1 MNKLSLLCRYG
12 VSYSLAQL
20 KQVPRVLSPMLLLIP
35 LQSMANAPA
44 TENADVNPYSD
55 TLSRTASTLASTES
69 NGAAGAAA
77 SAASSYASSSVE
89 GWLSQFG
96 TARVQLNVDNNG
108 NWDDSSF
115 DFLLPFY
122 DNKKTVIFTQLGMRA
137 PDDRFTGNLGFGVRT
152 FNASNWMF
160 GINSF
165 IDDDFTGGNRRAG
178 FGGEAWT
185 DDLKLSANGYVGI
198 TDWHSSRDFDDYDEK
213 PANGFDIRAEGYLP
227 TYPQLG
233 AKVMYEQY
241 YGDNVALFD
250 TDHLQK
256 DPSAVTVGLNYTP
269 IPLVTAGIDYK
280 RGQDSVD
287 DTQFSL
293 AFHYVLGQSLSS
305 QLSGDQ
311 VAYRRSL
318 AGSRYD
324 LVERNNEIV
333 LDYRKQEK
341 PTPDAP
347 TTDLA
352 IQIVR
357 NGVDSDGTTKDFAV
371 ARVTDSDGTPMA
383 NVTVNWS
390 VSGSAKLARASST
403 TDSYGLATV
412 GLTDAVAETVDVTAT
427 VEQQTKTSKA
437 TFVEGSGGDKT
448 RHIVVS
454 TVRGAASADGQDRG
468 ILKAVVT
475 DENGKPMSH
484 KTVAWSD
491 SSDTAKGN
499 KTETITNDSGVAL
512 FALTD
517 TVPEKV
523 TVTAKMDDISDSGS
537 VTFIQGS
544 QIITNV
550 EMSAVK
556 NGVIAD
562 GVHQNIVQVSVEN
575 GQHEP
580 AAGETVSWSLVSPSS
595 KAEIKHSTTVTDAKG
610 NAYISFTDTAAEDVQ
625 VQAKVGEHQMSFT
638 SNFIAESIGQV
649 DGPIPLGIGSDDVVN
664 INESSGGVD
673 FQITPYAGMKEG
685 DQIVLHFQVYG
696 DDGGPSYNP
705 RSQTWTSSIHT
716 VTASEVGHP
725 ITINA
730 PQSAFYD
737 DNGIG
742 ITDTDYDTTGA
753 YAVVKSVSGQTVK
766 SSFTHMGVATI
777 MG

>member
-1 MNKLSLLCRYG
+1 MNKLPSLCRYG
-12 VSYSLAQL
+12 VSYSFAQL
-20 KQVPRVLSPMLLLIP
+20 KLAQRVLSPLLLLLP
-35 LQSMANAPA
+35 LQSMADAPA
-44 TENADVNPYSD
+44 MEKADVNPYSD
-55 TLSRTASTLASTES
+55 TLSRAASTLASTDS
-69 NGAAGAAA
+69 NGGAGAAA

-152 FNASNWMF
+152 FNSSNWMF

-280 RGQDSVD
+280 RGEDSVD

-341 PTPDAP
+341 PTPDV
-347 TTDLA
+347 TTTALA

-357 NGVDSDGTTKDFAV
+357 NGVDSDGTTKDIAV
-371 ARVTDSDGTPMA
+371 ARVTDSDGKPMA

-403 TDSYGLATV
+403 TDSNGLATV

-454 TVRGAASADGQDRG
+454 TVRGAASADGQ
-468 ILKAVVT
+468 
-475 DENGKPMSH
+475 
-484 KTVAWSD
+484 TVAWSD
-491 SSDTAKGN
+491 SSDTAQGN
-499 KTETITNDSGVAL
+499 KTETTTNGSGVAL

-544 QIITNV
+544 PIITDV
-550 EMSAVK
+550 EISAVK

-580 AAGETVSWSLVSPSS
+580 AVGETVSWSLVSASS
-595 KAEIKHSTTVTDAKG
+595 KAEIKHSTTMTDAKG
-610 NAYISFTDTAAEDVQ
+610 NAYVSFADTTAEDVQ
-625 VQAKVGEHQMSFT
+625 VQAKVGERQMSFT

-649 DGPIPLGIGSDDVVN
+649 DGPIPTGIGSDNVVN

-673 FQITPYAGMKEG
+673 FQITPYEGMKEG

-705 RSQTWTSSIHT
+705 RSQTWTSSVHT
-716 VTASEVGHP
+716 VAASEVGHP

-753 YAVVKSVSGQTVK
+753 YAVVKSVSSGQTVK